1 MAIITLISDFGT
13 ADGYVG
19 EMKGEILCRC
29 ADATIVDV
37 SHEIAPGDVADAA
50 WVLDRVWDRF
60 PETTIHVGVVDPGV
74 GGPRRP
80 IAFEA
85 GGRWYVGPDNGL
97 PARVLDRL
105 EPTQAWLLS
114 GDFSAGIPSQTF
126 HGRDIF
132 APVAARLATSGD
144 LEGLAERIPA
154 DGFTEIEIS
163 RPQRIGDAVKGKVV
177 HVDRFGNLITD
188 VPAQCMSPSALIE
201 VGGAVISGM
210 RSSYVSV
217 ETGELLALVGS
228 GGTLEVA
235 ERDGSASER
244 LGVHRGA
251 RVCIR
256 PERD

>member
-1 MAIITLISDFGT
+1 MSIITLISDFGT

-19 EMKGEILCRC
+19 EMKGAILCRC
-29 ADATIVDV
+29 PDATIVDV
-37 SHEIAPGDVADAA
+37 SHEIAPGDIADAA
-50 WVLDRVWDRF
+50 WVLDRVWERF
-60 PETTIHVGVVDPGV
+60 PEGTIHVAVVDPGV

-80 IAFEA
+80 IAIEA
-85 GGRWYVGPDNGL
+85 GGRWYVGPDNGI

-105 EPTQAWLLS
+105 EADQVWLLT
-114 GDFSAGIPSQTF
+114 GDFSTGLRSQTF

-132 APVAARLATSGD
+132 SPAAAMVAIAGD
-144 LEGLAERIPA
+144 LEDFGERIPA
-154 DGFTEIEIS
+154 DGLAEIEIS
-163 RPQRIGDAVKGKVV
+163 RPQRIGDAVKGQVV

-188 VPAQCMSPSALIE
+188 VPADCMSPSALVE

-210 RSSYVSV
+210 RARYSSVDP
-217 ETGELLALVGS
+217 GELVALISS

>member
-1 MAIITLISDFGT
+1 MAIITLISDLGT

-19 EMKGEILCRC
+19 EMKGEILSRC

-37 SHEIAPGDVADAA
+37 SHEIAPGDVVDAA
-50 WVLDRVWDRF
+50 WVLDRVWERF
-60 PETTIHVGVVDPGV
+60 PDGTIHVGVVDPGV

-80 IAFEA
+80 IALEA

-97 PARVLDRL
+97 AARVKERL
-105 EPTQAWLLS
+105 EPTQVWLLC
-114 GDFSAGIPSQTF
+114 GDFKAGIPSQTF

-132 APVAARLATSGD
+132 APAAARLAATGSLNGLGKQIPVD
-144 LEGLAERIPA
+144 GLAQ
-154 DGFTEIEIS
+154 IEIS
-163 RPQRIGDAVKGKVV
+163 RPERIGDAVKGKVV

-201 VGGAVISGM
+201 VGGAVISGV
-210 RSSYVSV
+210 RSSYSSV
-217 ETGELLALVGS
+217 PSGELLALVSS